1 MSCCTPKANTP
12 SQTAVSSDIR
22 DRVRERYA
30 DVARTAGATSCCG
43 SEQSCSTVETSQA
56 VGYSPDELASIPGEA
71 NLGVGCGNPTAVAEI
86 RKGET
91 VVDLGS
97 GGGIDCFLAAKATG
111 PDGHVIGIDMTDEM
125 LERARRA
132 ASEGGFTNVEFR
144 KGFIEELPL
153 DDASADLV
161 ISNCVINLSP
171 DKPRVFGEVYR
182 ALRPG
187 GRMVVSDIVV
197 TEPLP
202 DVVQKSIEAY
212 VGCIAGALHVDDYL
226 GAIRAA
232 GFSRVEVISLSSYGS
247 IVASDADLVARFAA
261 ELGSNAESVKNWAS
275 AVASIRVRA
284 VK

>member
-1 MSCCTPKANTP
+1 MSCCTPKSTKPAST
-12 SQTAVSSDIR
+12 DIR

-30 DVARTAGATSCCG
+30 DVARTAGVESCCG
-43 SEQSCSTVETSQA
+43 GSSCSTVETSQA
-56 VGYSPDELASIPGEA
+56 VGYSPDELSSIPDAA

-86 RKGET
+86 REGET

-111 PDGHVIGIDMTDEM
+111 PSGRVIGIDMTDEM
-125 LERARRA
+125 LDRARRA
-132 ASEGGFTNVEFR
+132 ARDGGFTNVEFR

-182 ALRPG
+182 ALKPG

-202 DVVQKSIEAY
+202 EVVQKSIEAY

-232 GFSRVEVISLSSYGS
+232 GFGGVKVISLNSYGS
-247 IVASDADLVARFAA
+247 VLASDADLVSRFAA
-261 ELGSNAESVKNWAS
+261 ELGTDAESVRHWAS
-275 AVASIRVRA
+275 AVASVRVRA

>member
-1 MSCCTPKANTP
+1 MSCCSTPTSTTP
-12 SQTAVSSDIR
+12 APSTDIR

-30 DVARTAGATSCCG
+30 DVARTTGESSCCG
-43 SEQSCSTVETSQA
+43 PSCSTVDTSQA
-56 VGYSPDELASIPGEA
+56 VGYSSDELASIPEAA

-86 RKGET
+86 REGET
-91 VVDLGS
+91 VVDLGA

-111 PDGHVIGIDMTDEM
+111 PTGHVIGIDMTDEM
-125 LERARRA
+125 LERARRNA
-132 ASEGGFTNVEFR
+132 TEGGFTNVEFR
-144 KGFIEELPL
+144 KGFIEDLPL

-171 DKPRVFGEVYR
+171 DKPRVFREVFR
-182 ALRPG
+182 SLKAG
-187 GRMVVSDIVV
+187 GRMVISDIVV

-202 DVVQKSIEAY
+202 EVVQKSIEAY

-226 GAIRAA
+226 DAIRAA
-232 GFSRVEVISLSSYGS
+232 GFSSVEVISQQSYGNM
-247 IVASDADLVARFAA
+247 VTSDADLVARFAA
-261 ELGSNAESVKNWAS
+261 ELGTDAKSVARWAS

>member
-1 MSCCTPKANTP
+1 
-12 SQTAVSSDIR
+12 
-22 DRVRERYA
+22 
-30 DVARTAGATSCCG
+30 
-43 SEQSCSTVETSQA
+43 
-56 VGYSPDELASIPGEA
+56 
-71 NLGVGCGNPTAVAEI
+71 
-86 RKGET
+86 
-91 VVDLGS
+91 
-97 GGGIDCFLAAKATG
+97 
-111 PDGHVIGIDMTDEM
+111 
-125 LERARRA
+125 
-132 ASEGGFTNVEFR
+132 
-144 KGFIEELPL
+144 
-153 DDASADLV
+153 V

>member
-1 MSCCTPKANTP
+1 MSCCSTPTIAPDSKRE
-12 SQTAVSSDIR
+12 TADIR
-22 DRVRERYA
+22 EQVREHYA
-30 DVARTAGATSCCG
+30 DVARSAGATSCCG
-43 SEQSCSTVETSQA
+43 GGESCSPAATSQA
-56 VGYSPDELASIPGEA
+56 VGYSSDELASIPGEA
-71 NLGVGCGNPTAVAEI
+71 DLGVGCGNPTAVAEI

-111 PDGHVIGIDMTDEM
+111 PDGRVIGIDMTDEM
-125 LERARRA
+125 LDRARRA
-132 ASEGGFTNVEFR
+132 ASAGGFTNVEFR

-182 ALRPG
+182 ALKPG

-202 DVVQKSIEAY
+202 EIVQKSIEAY

-232 GFSRVEVISLSSYGS
+232 GFSGVDVISLSSYGN
-247 IVASDADLVARFAA
+247 IVASDDDLVARFAA
-261 ELGSNAESVKNWAS
+261 ELGSDLEAVRHWAS

>member
-1 MSCCTPKANTP
+1 MSCCSPNTAKP
-12 SQTAVSSDIR
+12 AAATESSDIR
-22 DRVRERYA
+22 DKVRERYA

-56 VGYSPDELASIPGEA
+56 AGYTASELESIPEAA
-71 NLGVGCGNPTAVAEI
+71 NLGAGCGNPTAVAEI
-86 RKGET
+86 REGET

-111 PDGHVIGIDMTDEM
+111 PNGRVIGIDMTDEM
-125 LERARRA
+125 LERARKNA
-132 ASEGGFTNVEFR
+132 KDGGFTNVEFR

-171 DKPRVFGEVYR
+171 DKPRVFREVYR
-182 ALRPG
+182 SLKQG
-187 GRMVVSDIVV
+187 GRMVISDIVV
-197 TEPLP
+197 TEALP
-202 DVVQKSIEAY
+202 EVVQRSIEAY
-212 VGCIAGALHVDDYL
+212 VGCIAGALHIDDYL

-232 GFSRVEVISLSSYGS
+232 GFSEVEVISKNNYGS
-247 IVASDADLVARFAA
+247 IVTADTDLVARFAA
-261 ELGSNAESVKNWAS
+261 ELGTDAASVERWAS
-275 AVASIRVRA
+275 AVTSLRVRA